1 MRMRKVA
8 FKALSQDVQSFLAG
22 VLRGQGLRVEDEQ
35 GRTVATVLPATAGP
49 TAAYVD
55 ATPAER
61 EQAWQ
66 EIRKIQRK
74 TGRAMKKHGVSEED
88 VVKEILK
95 DH

>member
-1 MRMRKVA
+1 MSARLTNWSWLVA
-8 FKALSQDVQSFLAG
+8 SAWLTGCGPTEDVDVANTQAG
-22 VLRGQGLRVEDEQ
+22 
-35 GRTVATVLPATAGP
+35 VLPATEGP
-49 TAAYVD
+49 AVAYVD

-74 TGRAMKKHGVSEED
+74 TGRALKKHGISEED

-95 DH
+95 DD